1 MKSKLVLTLVSIAL
15 TMAVFGGCLALY
27 IINGEG
33 FSVNIGFGEIV
44 ELKMTAQ
51 GDSQDGT
58 LNPENFSQS
67 YTITLD
73 KFDDTLADVTEGKF
87 YVQIK
92 SESAL
97 SSEVVFSLK
106 ENDEG
111 GKTYTH
117 DEICTM
123 TDAQPSGAVY
133 TLKDLPMNLTLTY
146 SLSEKVKNNYI
157 DYAEQEVS
165 FTLNWVISQD
175 EVDTTRTVYYKPGTD
190 EYTKLS
196 FTVVDGQTQTFEKSF
211 NIVSQ
216 DWITFE
222 IGFEQ
227 VELMV
232 QNNANTVLLTN
243 VTIPAGTGDV
253 WVVGKT
259 VSDTEPEG

>member
-44 ELKMTAQ
+44 ELKMIAQ

-87 YVQIK
+87 YVQIT

-97 SSEVVFSLK
+97 SREVVFSLK

-175 EVDTTRTVYYKPGTD
+175 EVDTTRTVHYKPSSD
-190 EYTKLS
+190 EECDLFVQALFDDDVFSKNITYMGNGSWLS
-196 FTVVDGQTQTFEKSF
+196 FEMPH
-211 NIVSQ
+211 SQ
-216 DWITFE
+216 IAFMVECEGERITY
-222 IGFEQ
+222 
-227 VELMV
+227 
-232 QNNANTVLLTN
+232 
-243 VTIPAGTGDV
+243 VTIEAGTGDV
-253 WVVGKT
+253 WVVGGT